1 MSRRD
6 LDEGDATTMSRRALL
21 ASGTG
26 ALAGAAGATLL
37 DAPTSG
43 ARTGARKWRG
53 DPSGHSVNGT
63 VKRARDGSLVLERY
77 HLSLGK
83 LPAGAR
89 KPTGAT
95 VALKVPS
102 DARLYRGHRV
112 ALDDYRRGDKII
124 AYVKWEDGEL
134 VVRGAEPLFTPIR
147 GWVKS
152 RKGSRLKVDSHT
164 VRLSEYTYFEP
175 TLAYPPG
182 RSLDDVAK
190 GQQVWA
196 VCWYDAGAREY
207 VADKVG
213 ITGV

>member
-6 LDEGDATTMSRRALL
+6 PGQGKSATMSRRALL

-26 ALAGAAGATLL
+26 AVAGAAGATLL
-37 DAPTSG
+37 DAPIAGGRANS
-43 ARTGARKWRG
+43 RKWVG
-53 DPSGHSVNGT
+53 DPSGRSVNGT
-63 VKRARDGSLVLERY
+63 VKAARDGSLVLERY
-77 HLSLGK
+77 HLSIGK
-83 LPAGAR
+83 LPAGA
-89 KPTGAT
+89 KAPTGST
-95 VALKVPS
+95 VALKVPG
-102 DARLYRGHRV
+102 DAHLYRGHRV
-112 ALDDYRRGDKII
+112 TLGDYRRGDKII

-152 RKGSRLKVDSHT
+152 RKGSRLRVDNHT
-164 VRLSEYTYFEP
+164 VRLNEYTYFEP
-175 TLAYPPG
+175 TREYPPG

-196 VCWYDAGAREY
+196 VCWYDPPSREY

>member
-1 MSRRD
+1 MRRRD
-6 LDEGDATTMSRRALL
+6 PSDGDPATMSRRALL
-21 ASGTG
+21 VSGTG
-26 ALAGAAGATLL
+26 AVAGAAGATLL
-37 DAPTSG
+37 DAPAASG
-43 ARTGARKWRG
+43 RKWVG
-53 DPSGHSVNGT
+53 DPSGRSVNGT
-63 VKRARDGSLVLERY
+63 VVETRGGLLVLERY

-89 KPTGAT
+89 KPTGST
-95 VALKVPS
+95 VALKVPH

-112 ALDDYRRGDKII
+112 GVGEYRRGDKII
-124 AYVKWEDGEL
+124 AYVKWDGDEL

-152 RKGSRLKVDSHT
+152 RKGDRLKVDSHT
-164 VRLSEYTYFEP
+164 VRLSKYTYFEP
-175 TLAYPPG
+175 TRDYPPG

-196 VCWYDAGAREY
+196 VCWYDPTSREY
-207 VADKVG
+207 IADKIG